1 MPFTDLRQYID
12 RVDELGE
19 LRVAR
24 NAHWDLEIGG
34 ITELA
39 QHRINGPAV
48 LFDDIPDYP
57 SGYRVLSN
65 SMGSASRTALVLGL
79 PTGLSFKELL
89 PLWRQKSKE
98 ISPIPMRYVTD
109 GPVMENVL
117 EGDRIDMYKFPTPK
131 WHELDGGRYLG
142 TGSFDVTLEPDDN
155 WYQPRAATAS

>member
-1 MPFTDLRQYID
+1 MTIQHWDIVVDNNASVTGCWARGAPCLEGKTMAFTDLRQYIEK
-12 RVDELGE
+12 VEELGE
-19 LRVAR
+19 LREAR

-65 SMGSASRTALVLGL
+65 SMGSASRTGLVLGL

-89 PLWRQKSKE
+89 PLWRERSKKIE
-98 ISPIPMRYVTD
+98 PIPMRYVND
-109 GPVMENVL
+109 GPIME
-117 EGDRIDMYKFPTPK
+117 
-131 WHELDGGRYLG
+131 
-142 TGSFDVTLEPDDN
+142 
-155 WYQPRAATAS
+155 

>member
-1 MPFTDLRQYID
+1 MTFTDLRQYID
-12 RVDELGE
+12 LVDDLGE

-65 SMGSASRTALVLGL
+65 SMGSSNRTALVLGL
-79 PTGLSFKELL
+79 PTNHSYKELL
-89 PLWRQKSKE
+89 PLWRERSKHC
-98 ISPIPMRYVTD
+98 T
-109 GPVMENVL
+109 
-117 EGDRIDMYKFPTPK
+117 PTT
-131 WHELDGGRYLG
+131 HRRQ
-142 TGSFDVTLEPDDN
+142 N
-155 WYQPRAATAS
+155 